1 MVDVNV
7 KEETL
12 WPNSSQNVVFEAL
25 KNSRVSFVILL
36 IIVVGIYIGMFFLL
50 EKNQNKILFLTK
62 ISGGRKQNKIIFRVL
77 RFITT

>member
-50 EKNQNKILFLTK
+50 EKNQNNDGNF
-62 ISGGRKQNKIIFRVL
+62 SSN
-77 RFITT
+77 